1 MAVTDRPERARDRAN
16 RLFQHYAAL
25 PSYRSMLEREGVE
38 GPGDIAIV
46 GSEAAVEEAIK
57 MPTPELG
64 KLEEVN
70 PGDIWTYGFT
80 SWLADNLDLLGDA
93 LGLQLKLV
101 QRSYHIDGIIGHV
114 LEILAEEAKGEKVA
128 IENLFDWTDY
138 SHLGQL
144 VTFAAGCE
152 AKYVVGVSRYFRT
165 EHRTAIDWLNCLAQD
180 KVRFY
185 GVEIRAVKIG
195 DSRPAPD
202 FRVVAAPKDWWHKMQ
217 NDQKEKAFSS
227 RHQEFFQALIDDLR
241 QIDITEDSE
250 EERRDYMRCF
260 HSGFENVVYGAGI
273 SDEDAHVWCYFDGPA
288 ASTRVYALQEPSQGI
303 AGSLTEEWDWNHW
316 DGDKSS
322 EMRTTMVEV
331 RIDDRMEKL
340 DEIRA
345 WMLKNLSELKKVLT
359 PRLEKIQAEMEG

>member
-1 MAVTDRPERARDRAN
+1 
-16 RLFQHYAAL
+16 
-25 PSYRSMLEREGVE
+25 
-38 GPGDIAIV
+38 
-46 GSEAAVEEAIK
+46 

-70 PGDIWTYGFT
+70 LCDIWTYGFT

-101 QRSYHIDGIIGHV
+101 QRSYHIDGIIGYV

-128 IENLFDWTDY
+128 IENRIDWTDY

-195 DSRPAPD
+195 DSLPAPD
-202 FRVVAAPKDWWHKMQ
+202 FRVVAAPKDWWHKKQ
-217 NDQKEKAFSS
+217 KDQKEKALLT

-241 QIDITEDSE
+241 EIGITEYTSE
-250 EERRDYMRCF
+250 TEIEDFRSF
-260 HSGFENVVYGAGI
+260 HSGFDNVLYEVGFQDDGVTV
-273 SDEDAHVWCYFDGPA
+273 SCYFDGPA
-288 ASTRVYALQEPSQGI
+288 ASTRVYALQEPSQGVE
-303 AGSLTEEWDWNHW
+303 GSLTEKWDWVHS
-316 DGDKSS
+316 DGDRSS
-322 EMRTTMVEV
+322 EMTITMEG
-331 RIDDRMEKL
+331 RIDDPMETL

-345 WMLKNLSELKKVLT
+345 WMLKNLSELKKVVTL
-359 PRLEKIQAEMEG
+359 RLEKIRAD